1 MIIEGL
7 GYFLLSTVK
16 FAVATLPIATR
27 FPYVEGLLISILG
40 GITGILFFLFLWDK
54 FLHIWK
60 IYIVRSVEKQKK
72 FKISKK
78 KRKIVKLKNSYG
90 YWGIVILTP
99 LVISIPIGVFLLLQY
114 YTIRKYK
121 FLHLSLSVIFWGVTL
136 ISFFKFIW

>member
-1 MIIEGL
+1 MLLEGL

-27 FPYVEGLLISILG
+27 FPFVEGLFISISG
-40 GITGILFFLFLWDK
+40 GIIGVVFFLFLWDK

-60 IYIVRSVEKQKK
+60 IYIVRSSGKDKK

-78 KRKIVKLKNSYG
+78 KRKIIKLKNSYG

-99 LVISIPIGVFLLLQY
+99 LVVSIPIGVFLLLQY
-114 YTIRKYK
+114 YTARKYK